1 MNIIIEV
8 DINIDSLLSNA
19 QQSCVSAT
27 ALTPWESKDAS
38 KCDLEA
44 SWNILKH
51 VGGVVIL

>member
-1 MNIIIEV
+1 MI
-8 DINIDSLLSNA
+8 SNA

-27 ALTPWESKDAS
+27 ALTPWESKDAN

-51 VGGVVIL
+51 LGVVIL

>member
-1 MNIIIEV
+1 MI
-8 DINIDSLLSNA
+8 SNA

-27 ALTPWESKDAS
+27 ALTPWESKDAN